1 MNQNSLN
8 RFGKNL
14 LKLFS
19 RKAPA
24 SDGCSDIHYLEELGK
39 QSRKI
44 SSELDKAIAQQDKRE
59 KRLLELENPQRS
71 QVSKKGNKGKKKKK
85 QPTKEE
91 SAKSKA
97 ESIAKLKQELAESS
111 VEIDKLISKQMAL
124 NAEISKT
131 TKDFTRSAE
140 DEEQRLK
147 AGGAGLSAK
156 MDRLEN
162 RINSKLLKYHSG
174 VAKPRFKRS
183 DSPKNIN
190 RMNQSLFD
198 LKKVLAMQKALI
210 EQNKDSLDKT
220 ELSFLEKEAD
230 CIQDNLNYLIGFT
243 AYVQYE
249 LARQTNSEVK
259 ESDLFENLHKRAK
272 NELLAFEK
280 ELVAVESTV
289 NKEFEQ
295 LTTGDLEADLG
306 TFEDSSNVLKETILE
321 LNLSLESSQ
330 NEIAELNKQE
340 KRWTERLDLAKSHE
354 NAEVAEQVME
364 KIELIRFKHVRLIE
378 ERTATFAVK
387 QRLLKQLLI
396 LRESEKSLRSKLG
409 K

>member
-14 LKLFS
+14 LKLFG

-24 SDGCSDIHYLEELGK
+24 SDGCSKFHSLEELGK

-44 SSELDKAIAQQDKRE
+44 SSDLDKAIAQQDKRE
-59 KRLLELENPQRS
+59 KRLLALENSQKS
-71 QVSKKGNKGKKKKK
+71 QVSKKGKKKKKK
-85 QPTKEE
+85 QLSKEE
-91 SAKSKA
+91 SSESKA
-97 ESIAKLKQELAESS
+97 ESIAKLKQKIAESS
-111 VEIDKLISKQMAL
+111 VEIDKLISQQMAL
-124 NAEISKT
+124 NAVISKT
-131 TKDFTRSAE
+131 TKEFTRSTR

-147 AGGAGLSAK
+147 VGSAVLSEM
-156 MDRLEN
+156 MDRMEN
-162 RINSKLLKYHSG
+162 RFSSKLLKYHSG

-198 LKKVLAMQKALI
+198 LKKVLAMHKTLI
-210 EQNKDSLDKT
+210 EQNKDRLDRT
-220 ELSFLEKEAD
+220 EIPFLEKEAD
-230 CIQDNLNYLIGFT
+230 CIQDNLDYLIGFT

-259 ESDLFENLHKRAK
+259 ESDLFENLLKRTQ

-289 NKEFEQ
+289 NQEFEQ
-295 LTTGDLEADLG
+295 QTAGDLEADLG
-306 TFEDSSNVLKETILE
+306 TFEDSCDVLKESILE
-321 LNLSLESSQ
+321 IDLSLESSQ
-330 NEIAELNKQE
+330 NEISELNKQE
-340 KRWTERLDLAKSHE
+340 KLWTERLDLAKSHE
-354 NAEVAEQVME
+354 NAELAEQV
-364 KIELIRFKHVRLIE
+364 KQKLELLRFKHVRLIE
-378 ERTATFAVK
+378 ERTASFAVK